1 MEEVEEEKD
10 YDIFKDLDDYETI
23 IHQVNR
29 EYSDEPQA
37 NFCDS
42 ITFTNEY
49 KNQVSVLCRKYVSFF
64 KKIKHNNRSYS
75 NPQDHKKYPEYLNFW
90 IRHQLELQ
98 SISKYDRSV
107 LYIHLKNNYPQ
118 FDKEREL
125 ENKIYCI
132 NEKDYK
138 SMNILYDLYKNYY
151 GSLHEYKTECNY
163 FFQSF
168 KENYDKCLYRCYFGH
183 DSKLCDVMKIF
194 RELYDKQKFPNIQNQ
209 CHITSYTSLPELSD
223 YSSEKT
229 TDSEDFNIG
238 YKLVKTST
246 FSKPFGLPQIKGVN
260 YKELNELIRLQ
271 YNMPYY
277 YDDEMKKNF
286 MMKILYQFIKYC
298 RENKKNEKLSSFMK
312 EFIEKYYKK
321 NENEY
326 NDIFADCKIGCKSK
340 IYGQLYKSCKENYG
354 DDLLLIE
361 KNVNSYLE
369 DQKTYI
375 ESLSALEVW
384 IFKAQSLFQDFG
396 AMSRISPT
404 VISTML
410 TPLSSIF
417 RKEKKRRKIPLFF
430 PERSINDVKNHNS
443 KHMKAKSKRGKIR
456 FAYQPN

>member
-238 YKLVKTST
+238 YKL
-246 FSKPFGLPQIKGVN
+246 

-375 ESLSALEVW
+375 ERLSALEVW
-384 IFKAQSLFQDFG
+384 IFKAQSLFQDF
-396 AMSRISPT
+396 
-404 VISTML
+404 
-410 TPLSSIF
+410 
-417 RKEKKRRKIPLFF
+417 
-430 PERSINDVKNHNS
+430 ERSINDVKNHNS
-443 KHMKAKSKRGKIR
+443 RHMKAKSKRGKIR
-456 FAYQPN
+456 FDYQPN